1 MRDTKNEV
9 QLQKRLII
17 LLSFGIA
24 ICLGVTVW
32 AVFFRQINDNTITP
46 ETKPQIIVGKVT
58 DGWDVGIEKPPASE
72 KKGIQIPGY
81 SYAVMKAGDSSLHL
95 SIGNPPANTCG
106 FFATLKLKDGTVL
119 YRSGLLEPGYG
130 LTEVPLE
137 KSLDVGEYAAI
148 VLYEC
153 VTLDESHT
161 RLNAAESEFIL
172 IVK

>member
-1 MRDTKNEV
+1 MSGTDKKEKNRK
-9 QLQKRLII
+9 LLII
-17 LLSFGIA
+17 ILIIA
-24 ICLGVTVW
+24 IALCIAVTVW
-32 AVFFRQINDNTITP
+32 ALFFRQTNDNTITP
-46 ETKPQIIVGKVT
+46 ETKPQSVVGKVT
-58 DGWDVGIEKPPASE
+58 DGSDVDHEEPPETE

-81 SYAVMKAGDSSLHL
+81 SYAVMNAGDSSLHL

-106 FFATLKLKDGTVL
+106 FFATLKLEDGTVL
-119 YRSGLLEPGYG
+119 YRSELLEPGYG

-137 KSLDVGEYAAI
+137 KSLDAGEYTAI

-161 RLNAAESEFIL
+161 RLNSAESEFIL